1 MKTELSI
8 LMMPSKMMNEVNI
21 FSQSGD
27 HSGDLLTKYF
37 FYLTYS
43 LQIENLILRFNRE
56 EKINA
61 LTHLLSNDDTIF
73 KVDIGNFNKV
83 FGNSTF
89 SYLTRRC
96 HFQFDAKYFK
106 NQIDE
111 VNKFHSKEAMA
122 YINYLFNFLELNS
135 NIQFGQ
141 YHKELEDNKL
151 IQLYYAQKN
160 HLKIPKTIITTSKNE
175 LETFMSPLK
184 EYIIKPITNQ
194 TAFEDSGGYWQS
206 TGTSLFTNADLN
218 NLNESFFPTLVQER
232 IDKKYEIRTFFY
244 EDNYWSMAMLTQ
256 KNDKTRLDY
265 RNYDTETPNRRVPIS
280 IGETN
285 LSKIR
290 STMNS
295 LNLHT
300 GSIDFIVDKNDE
312 LVFLE
317 VNPTGQ
323 FGMVSSSCNYNIEKF
338 IANKLINER

>member
-8 LMMPSKMMNEVNI
+8 HMMPSKMMNEVNI

-244 EDNYWSMAMLTQ
+244 EDNY
-256 KNDKTRLDY
+256 
-265 RNYDTETPNRRVPIS
+265 
-280 IGETN
+280 
-285 LSKIR
+285 
-290 STMNS
+290 
-295 LNLHT
+295 
-300 GSIDFIVDKNDE
+300 
-312 LVFLE
+312 
-317 VNPTGQ
+317 
-323 FGMVSSSCNYNIEKF
+323 
-338 IANKLINER
+338 